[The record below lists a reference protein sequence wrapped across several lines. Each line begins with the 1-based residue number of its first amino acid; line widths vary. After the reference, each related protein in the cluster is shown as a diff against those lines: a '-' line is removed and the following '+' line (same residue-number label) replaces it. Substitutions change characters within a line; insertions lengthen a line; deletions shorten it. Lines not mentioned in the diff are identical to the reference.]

1 VKLSSE
7 ESRFERMSKFDIRE
21 IEMQLAN
28 QLAMLME
35 DILDETIETVS
46 VLQLATPT
54 DPVTGV

>member
-1 VKLSSE
+1 
-7 ESRFERMSKFDIRE
+7 MSKFDIRE